1 MALLHQAQQEANVS
15 PHTSGPS
22 FGGNRSHGH
31 TSSSDVQG
39 AAPTHKTS
47 RRGFPLLFG
56 HHRQL
61 METQALVEAQL
72 WCPPQH
78 TSTSQNGGQQTSPPS
93 AGLHLNTFLPGFAVP
108 LPLTSFALA
117 TLQHSKHKFGLLGQ
131 LRTRGTQ
138 AGKEPPPAAAHFGE
152 DIEHLNFSLP
162 LTHPLLGIMY
172 SQAC

>member
-1 MALLHQAQQEANVS
+1 MALLHQAQQEANAS

-22 FGGNRSHGH
+22 FGGNGSHGH

-47 RRGFPLLFG
+47 RRVFPLLFG

-78 TSTSQNGGQQTSPPS
+78 TSTPQNGGTADKSTKRWTP
-93 AGLHLNTFLPGFAVP
+93 F
-108 LPLTSFALA
+108 
-117 TLQHSKHKFGLLGQ
+117 
-131 LRTRGTQ
+131 
-138 AGKEPPPAAAHFGE
+138 
-152 DIEHLNFSLP
+152 EHLPPRLCSTSSSHQFCSCHLAAFEAQVWVAWTTENKRYTGWEGATTSGSSFW
-162 LTHPLLGIMY
+162 
-172 SQAC
+172 